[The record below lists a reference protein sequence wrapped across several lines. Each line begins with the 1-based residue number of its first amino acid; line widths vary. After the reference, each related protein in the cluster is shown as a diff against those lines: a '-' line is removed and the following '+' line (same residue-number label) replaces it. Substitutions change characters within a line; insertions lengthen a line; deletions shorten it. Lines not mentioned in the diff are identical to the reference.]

1 MNDSPCLGENEWH
14 CFEKTGESVM
24 EKRREEKKK
33 WKLKGTWEM
42 IGAGLIGFSLRRNR
56 ATGGMRRTCG
66 LI

>member
-1 MNDSPCLGENEWH
+1 MALLRKDRRECDGE
-14 CFEKTGESVM
+14 
-24 EKRREEKKK
+24 EKRREEKKRR
-33 WKLKGTWEM
+33 KLKGTWEM